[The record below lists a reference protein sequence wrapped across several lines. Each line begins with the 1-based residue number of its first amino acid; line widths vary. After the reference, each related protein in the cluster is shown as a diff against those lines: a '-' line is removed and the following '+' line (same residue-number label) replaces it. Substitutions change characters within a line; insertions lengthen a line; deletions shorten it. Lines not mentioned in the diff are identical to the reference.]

1 MSLTPSTP
9 QFSLKTF
16 WQRPEGKAG
25 MFVVLATVVAGVYGF
40 SLILPWLILLAAN
53 TLIFVAELG
62 ALAIVLWVVSSRTF
76 RNNVKNIFQSIMRA
90 MTNCVISIYPIDILE
105 NSVDDMEE
113 QKGKLDKA
121 IADVSGAK
129 QKVQAQIDKNSGDI
143 KHATSLKEQAEKSIT
158 KVLDPL
164 EKQRYT
170 LNMTLQLQEIG
181 RKIHSNEKLQ
191 SVLAQTTKLYTVLTR
206 WQQLADFNIE
216 NTKGQVQNAK
226 AERATILASYKGM
239 QFAQRIIK
247 GDPEQLKM
255 LNQDLEYLVEDNAQK
270 LGEMEDF
277 TRYSQ
282 KFLTDMDLE
291 QGAAASDAE
300 KMLGEYEQKLISS
313 GGQKSSIPVE
323 VSASV
328 SSGKGYLD

>member
-9 QFSLKTF
+9 QFNLKSF

-25 MFVVLATVVAGVYGF
+25 MAVVLVSGIAGLYGF
-40 SLILPWLILLAAN
+40 SLILPWLILLAAD
-53 TLIFVAELG
+53 TLLFGAELG
-62 ALAIVLWVVSSRTF
+62 VLALVLWVISNRTF
-76 RNNVKNIFQSIMRA
+76 RNNIKNIFQSVMRA
-90 MTNCVISIYPIDILE
+90 MTSMLITIDPIGILE

-113 QKGKLDKA
+113 QKGKLDTA

-129 QKVQAQIDKNSGDI
+129 QKVRAQIDKNNGDVR
-143 KHATSLKEQAEKSIT
+143 HATSLKEQAEKSIA
-158 KVLDPL
+158 KASDAL
-164 EKQRYT
+164 ERQRYS
-170 LNMTLQLQEIG
+170 LNMNLQLQEIG
-181 RKIHSNEKLQ
+181 RKMHSNEKLQ
-191 SVLAQTTKLYTVLTR
+191 GVFNQTETLYNVLTR

-226 AERATILASYKGM
+226 SERSTILASYKGM
-239 QFAQRIIK
+239 KFAQRIIK
-247 GDPEQLKM
+247 GDPEQLKL
-255 LNQDLEYLVEDNAQK
+255 LNQDLEFLVEDNAQK

-300 KMLGEYEQKLISS
+300 KMLAEYEQKLLSA
-313 GGQKSSIPVE
+313 GGQKATIPAQMST
-323 VSASV
+323 SA
-328 SSGKGYLD
+328 SSGKSYLD